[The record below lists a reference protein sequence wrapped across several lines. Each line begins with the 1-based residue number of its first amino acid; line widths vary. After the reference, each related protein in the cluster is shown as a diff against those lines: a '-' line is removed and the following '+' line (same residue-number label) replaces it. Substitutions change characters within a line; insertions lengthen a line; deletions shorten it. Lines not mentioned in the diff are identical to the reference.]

1 MRLFLVF
8 FLTYS
13 IIAYT
18 GFCQAPAQ
26 PVNPLPSDQSGS
38 VSVSPGLCAT
48 VSDPNGQTL
57 KVKYSGRIKNTS
69 TSKKFTIVMLP
80 DTQFYTEE
88 PQGNHDG
95 GNIAMFTAQTNW
107 IAANRESMNI
117 VYVGQLG
124 DCVQNGDNPPVA
136 NKEIEWQRAQTAL
149 SVIESPIQT
158 GLPQGIPFG
167 ICVGNHEQ
175 SPFGDVNGTT
185 TYYNQYYGSS
195 HFAGRSYY
203 GGHYGSNNDNHY
215 QLFSA
220 SGIDFLVISLEYD
233 LSGQFTAPG
242 GPLDWAEEL
251 VENNPTRKV
260 IVMTHYALHEDASFG
275 PQGQAIYNKLRGY
288 ANFSFLMGAHVSSA
302 NGGEARRKDIYNG
315 NQVHSILTDYQARP
329 GGGSGLLRI
338 YEFDPALNKVS
349 AKTYS
354 PYTGLYET
362 DASSEFI
369 LDFNM
374 LPAIGEMNAVASGST
389 PCYTWPDLLYD
400 TEYLWGMELYDGQN
414 ITMGPLWRFTT
425 SVGPSLPLTLLDFNS
440 KFENNKVKLTWK
452 TVNELNNDRFEIERS
467 SDGTNYRKIGAISGK
482 GNSAIIQNYVYND
495 DQPLNG
501 KTFYRLKQVDV
512 DGRHEY
518 SKISIVIVDN
528 PLPFVVYPNP
538 VSGKADINIYFPQP
552 GTRPIKIS
560 VYDMWGRQLF
570 ESIKKNTLHHY
581 RISPDLS
588 TGVYFLQI
596 SGDMI
601 NATEKIIIE

>member
-13 IIAYT
+13 IIAFT
-18 GFCQAPAQ
+18 GFCQAPAL
-26 PVNPLPSDQSGS
+26 PINPLPADQSGS
-38 VSVSPGLCAT
+38 VSASPGLCAT
-48 VSDPNGQTL
+48 VSDPDGDAL
-57 KVKYSGRIKNTS
+57 KIKYSGRIKNTS

-88 PQGNHDG
+88 PQGNHG

-107 IAANRESMNI
+107 IADNRESMNI

-136 NKEIEWQRAQTAL
+136 NKEIEWQRAQTAI

-233 LSGQFTAPG
+233 LSSQFTAPG

-275 PQGQAIYNKLRGY
+275 PQGQAIYNKLR
-288 ANFSFLMGAHVSSA
+288 
-302 NGGEARRKDIYNG
+302 
-315 NQVHSILTDYQARP
+315 
-329 GGGSGLLRI
+329 
-338 YEFDPALNKVS
+338 
-349 AKTYS
+349 
-354 PYTGLYET
+354 
-362 DASSEFI
+362 
-369 LDFNM
+369 
-374 LPAIGEMNAVASGST
+374 
-389 PCYTWPDLLYD
+389 
-400 TEYLWGMELYDGQN
+400 
-414 ITMGPLWRFTT
+414 
-425 SVGPSLPLTLLDFNS
+425 
-440 KFENNKVKLTWK
+440 
-452 TVNELNNDRFEIERS
+452 
-467 SDGTNYRKIGAISGK
+467 
-482 GNSAIIQNYVYND
+482 
-495 DQPLNG
+495 
-501 KTFYRLKQVDV
+501 
-512 DGRHEY
+512 
-518 SKISIVIVDN
+518 
-528 PLPFVVYPNP
+528 
-538 VSGKADINIYFPQP
+538 
-552 GTRPIKIS
+552 
-560 VYDMWGRQLF
+560 
-570 ESIKKNTLHHY
+570 
-581 RISPDLS
+581 
-588 TGVYFLQI
+588 
-596 SGDMI
+596 
-601 NATEKIIIE
+601 